1 MKLFKYLLHHDEG
14 IDPTLAEW
22 IHNNIDNL
30 FQIDPVILITLGVIS
45 ILIFPLILLIL
56 TRKYKQQ

>member
-1 MKLFKYLLHHDEG
+1 MELFEYLLHHDEG

-22 IHNNIDNL
+22 IYNAIDGL
-30 FQIDPVILITLGVIS
+30 FQINPIALITLGIVG
-45 ILIFPLILLIL
+45 ILVFPLLLLIL